1 MCRCENQA
9 LLYMCTCTLLSFYNY
24 PWAMLKKKQLQHE
37 PTKNVEQT
45 QWNSALYCNFNLLTY
60 ILSL

>member
-1 MCRCENQA
+1 
-9 LLYMCTCTLLSFYNY
+9 MCTCTLLSFYNY

-37 PTKNVEQT
+37 PTKNAEQT